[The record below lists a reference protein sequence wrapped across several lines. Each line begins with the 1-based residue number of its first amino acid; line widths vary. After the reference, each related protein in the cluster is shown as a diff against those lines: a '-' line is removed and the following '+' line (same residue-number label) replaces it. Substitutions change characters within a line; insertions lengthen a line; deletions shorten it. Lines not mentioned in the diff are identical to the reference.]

1 MTSFRRLGFLLI
13 AAIGG
18 LVFVGSAPAQV
29 GDQIKTLKLGDVA
42 KDFEFQPLE
51 GNKKV
56 KLSELTKDG
65 PVVLVVLRGF
75 PGYQCPICSRQV
87 RDFREHAKHFAEL
100 GAKIVLVYPGP
111 EEDLKKRAHEF
122 LKDDVLPKPML
133 LVIDPAYK
141 FTNLYGLRWNAAAE
155 TAYPSTF
162 VLDSQRKVA
171 FRKVSKS
178 HGDRAKAEDVLMVV
192 SAMKFAEKAKGKEIP
207 GDISL
212 PIQTR

>member
-1 MTSFRRLGFLLI
+1 MCRCLRCGIWFLASVI
-13 AAIGG
+13 AFA
-18 LVFVGSAPAQV
+18 LVGRASAQV
-29 GDQIKTLKLGDVA
+29 KDQIKTFKVGDIA

-56 KLSELTKDG
+56 KLSALAKDG
-65 PVVLVVLRGF
+65 PVVLIMLRGY

-87 RDFREHAKHFAEL
+87 NDFREHAKHFAEL

-111 EEDLKKRAHEF
+111 AEDLKKRAHEF
-122 LKDDVLPKPML
+122 LKDDALPKPMM

-141 FTNLYGLRWNAAAE
+141 FTNLYRLRWDAKAE

-178 HGDRAKAEDVLMVV
+178 HGGRSKADKVLDVVAAL
-192 SAMKFAEKAKGKEIP
+192 KFADTAKGEEIP
-207 GDISL
+207 GQST
-212 PIQTR
+212 QQFQR